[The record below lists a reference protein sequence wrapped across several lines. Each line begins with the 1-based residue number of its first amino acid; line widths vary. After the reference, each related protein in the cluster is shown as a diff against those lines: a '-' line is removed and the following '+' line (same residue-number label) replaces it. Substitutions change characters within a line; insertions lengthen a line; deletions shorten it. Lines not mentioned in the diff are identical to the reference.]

1 MIPSVNAYMK
11 TKTMETQEKAWQM
24 MRLMET
30 DFGDKMIV
38 SLLKIEL
45 LSEAQTFDTTEFYNV
60 LLRMIRTVVLNDTNF
75 KTIMHYIHK
84 LKDHSNTTACKALED
99 LIDVRLFREE
109 NQSWIEKAVITRIWI
124 GTNNNLADNTLEQLQ
139 ELFDTVDQNSKI
151 RLSAPATHAAQT
163 LLWKKVG
170 AAISQEQYHVAEA
183 WCRMC
188 LHAIFERAGVQN
200 KAKVARKIIQC
211 ALATHDYEGARE
223 VHNKMPESG
232 KDEPVTRYL
241 MYKAGLRGGD
251 EDFAA
256 ECLDHVCRSSAK
268 DATLLYACVMEAQSA
283 GNKRQAIRALEKVL
297 EKYEHN
303 ALAEINLPA
312 LLR

>member
-30 DFGDKMIV
+30 DFGDKMMV

-109 NQSWIEKAVITRIWI
+109 NQSWIEKAIITRIWI

-200 KAKVARKIIQC
+200 KSKVARKIIQC

-223 VHNKMPESG
+223 VHQKMPESG

>member
-30 DFGDKMIV
+30 DFGDKMMV

-183 WCRMC
+183 W
-188 LHAIFERAGVQN
+188 
-200 KAKVARKIIQC
+200 
-211 ALATHDYEGARE
+211 
-223 VHNKMPESG
+223 
-232 KDEPVTRYL
+232 
-241 MYKAGLRGGD
+241 
-251 EDFAA
+251 
-256 ECLDHVCRSSAK
+256 
-268 DATLLYACVMEAQSA
+268 
-283 GNKRQAIRALEKVL
+283 
-297 EKYEHN
+297 
-303 ALAEINLPA
+303 
-312 LLR
+312 